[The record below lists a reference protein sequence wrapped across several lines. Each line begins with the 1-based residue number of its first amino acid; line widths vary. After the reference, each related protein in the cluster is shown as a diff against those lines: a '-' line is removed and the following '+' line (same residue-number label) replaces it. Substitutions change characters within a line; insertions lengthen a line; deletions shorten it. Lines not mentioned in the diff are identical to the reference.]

1 MIHSSSF
8 TQIQHINMPPPN
20 VVSLL
25 SSSDDESTPARPI
38 PRPITTNSPLM
49 ITPRTDSSYDE
60 PIPWRTPVKRQRPD
74 RRDDSSS
81 GSDEETSLKVGDSFE
96 SAAFFHCP
104 VVGCKDKLSRKTFY
118 MHVVATHHCDKS
130 GYLRDLREALKNRG
144 TYPTTLCGIELGG
157 ERYFFLSSL
166 RFLDKGKKQEWTVDA
181 LTNYN
186 RRFDED
192 LKPSML
198 SVWSRSKGGDMHKLL
213 PSRGNRASI
222 WDILCMGVIEAKELS
237 FESRLRFSRCLWFVG
252 KVICELGDPSF
263 TTLDKV
269 VDKLETIQTDS
280 NALVKLRHLVE
291 TNLRTCNHW
300 ILVDTDYP
308 GSYFENCLLAVSS
321 AASFIKRFVVSLRKA

>member
-1 MIHSSSF
+1 
-8 TQIQHINMPPPN
+8 MPPSS

-25 SSSDDESTPARPI
+25 SSSDDETTPT
-38 PRPITTNSPLM
+38 PRPVPRRLSQNSPVM
-49 ITPRTDSSYDE
+49 RTPRKDSSDDE
-60 PIPWRTPVKRQRPD
+60 PRRTPSKR
-74 RRDDSSS
+74 RRGESS
-81 GSDEETSLKVGDSFE
+81 GSDEETSLK
-96 SAAFFHCP
+96 

-130 GYLRDLREALKNRG
+130 GYLRDLREALKTRG
-144 TYPTTLCGIELGG
+144 TVQPTLCGIELGD
-157 ERYFFLSSL
+157 ERYFFLSAL
-166 RFLDKGKKQEWTVDA
+166 KFLDKGKKQEWTVDA

-198 SVWSRSKGGDMHKLL
+198 SVWSRSKAGDMHKLL

-222 WDILCMGVIEAKELS
+222 WDILSMAVIEAKELS
-237 FESRLRFSRCLWFVG
+237 FESKLRFSRLLWFVG
-252 KVICELGDPSF
+252 KAICELGDATFNS
-263 TTLDKV
+263 LDKV
-269 VDKLETIQTDS
+269 LDKLEMLKTDA

-291 TNLRTCNHW
+291 SNLRTCNHW

-321 AASFIKRFVVSLRKA
+321 AASFIKTFVVSLRKN